1 MSVSTA
7 QGHHAMKDARD
18 FDYCASKLKALA
30 DPERLR
36 IVQELR
42 KRPFFV
48 GELAEMLHVEIANLS
63 HHLGV
68 LRQEGLV
75 ETEKQGRFVQYRL
88 HPNVFDGAS
97 PVSQQLDLGCCR
109 LDLPGE

>member
-1 MSVSTA
+1 MSLPIVSG
-7 QGHHAMKDARD
+7 QHPMKDAHD
-18 FDYCASKLKALA
+18 FDFCAARLKALA

-36 IVQELR
+36 IVRELR

-48 GELAEMLHVEIANLS
+48 GELAELLQVEIANLS

-75 ETEKQGRFVQYRL
+75 ETEKQGRFVLYRL
-88 HPNVFDGAS
+88 HPSVFDATS
-97 PVSQQLDLGCCR
+97 PDSQQLDLGCCR
-109 LDLPGE
+109 LNFPSE